1 MLLFPPFPPS
11 GDVLGVTKTVVV
23 SPEVD
28 GEDMTLVVS
37 PEVDGGDMTLVVGPE
52 EGEEINPVVSKVIYP
67 PKLLQPHSV

>member
-28 GEDMTLVVS
+28 GEDMTLVV
-37 PEVDGGDMTLVVGPE
+37 GPE